1 MKFTPVLRVQKR
13 RTLHLVTSL
22 LALALL
28 ANTSANAQSVT
39 HEADEAH
46 NAASIEGSWIF
57 AIDVFL
63 AQQPIAS
70 FNSLISFGAGGIVV
84 TTPSAPP
91 LAIFYGSWNRSK
103 SESFNTVFYQFAPD
117 STGSGVVL
125 AKLSLRLHL
134 TGMNS
139 LAGSGKRSTCDLT
152 AEKCVDDPIVFQ
164 FTGKRIVP

>member
-1 MKFTPVLRVQKR
+1 MKFTPVLQVQR
-13 RTLHLVTSL
+13 RKTSHLATSL
-22 LALALL
+22 LAFALL
-28 ANTSANAQSVT
+28 AANTSANAQSGT
-39 HEADEAH
+39 YEADDAP
-46 NAASIEGSWIF
+46 NSASIEGSWIF

-84 TTPSAPP
+84 TTPSVPP

-117 STGSGVVL
+117 STGNGVVL
-125 AKLSLRLHL
+125 QKLSLR
-134 TGMNS
+134 G
-139 LAGSGKRSTCDLT
+139 
-152 AEKCVDDPIVFQ
+152 EKCIDDPIVFQ